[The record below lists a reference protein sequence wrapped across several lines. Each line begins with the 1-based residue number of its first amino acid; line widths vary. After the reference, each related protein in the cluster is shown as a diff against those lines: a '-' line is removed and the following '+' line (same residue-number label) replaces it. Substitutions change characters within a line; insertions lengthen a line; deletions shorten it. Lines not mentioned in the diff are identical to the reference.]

1 MAVLALRAAGA
12 GSIQPT
18 GCGTTPVRDGP
29 CGVQEAV
36 LVAARIDHNPDN
48 MDYVAYC
55 VRRFPDRMYQFAD
68 VDCMWTPTNHTPGAA
83 ERLAEAVCRYNLR
96 AFTTLRRCRRRWIV
110 VLLRQWPGV
119 FPHRRQPELDRQ
131 HPLAGAAPAGTAASG
146 GAVPR
151 HAVRVPPMA
160 YPVAEQAPDGAAP
173 KEIKALA
180 RRPNI
185 VIKLCPVVTMRHRLA
200 GNTRTPRVHSSGEL
214 STSTSGPTDCTG
226 APIIRSY
233 AGR

>member
-110 VLLRQWPGV
+110 
-119 FPHRRQPELDRQ
+119 
-131 HPLAGAAPAGTAASG
+131 
-146 GAVPR
+146 
-151 HAVRVPPMA
+151 
-160 YPVAEQAPDGAAP
+160 
-173 KEIKALA
+173 
-180 RRPNI
+180 
-185 VIKLCPVVTMRHRLA
+185 
-200 GNTRTPRVHSSGEL
+200 
-214 STSTSGPTDCTG
+214 
-226 APIIRSY
+226 
-233 AGR
+233 